1 MYKSAETYVRA
12 VEEISVYLVED
23 KKSYRDAIQELINGV
38 GDMYCPFTF
47 SSCEEYIAVMH
58 DIPTPQVILMD
69 IRIPGKMSGIEG
81 VRLIHEKTP
90 DIYIVM
96 LTLSDTD
103 DDIFASICAGACGY
117 LIKLVEPE
125 DIVSGVREAANGGL
139 AMSRHAAGR
148 VLNIFRKFLPT
159 KKDYDLSPRE
169 IDVLQLLVDGL
180 TKKEIADELCIAYTT
195 VDSHVQ
201 KIYRKLH
208 VHSATQAVRKAI
220 DERLV

>member
-1 MYKSAETYVRA
+1 MYLRKSPGAYA
-12 VEEISVYLVED
+12 VNEISVYIVED
-23 KKSYRDAIQELINGV
+23 QKSYRDAVKDLINSIDGMHCLYSF
-38 GDMYCPFTF
+38 D
-47 SSCEEYIAVMH
+47 SCEDYLKIMD
-58 DIPTPQVILMD
+58 DIPRPQVILMD

-81 VRLIHEKTP
+81 VRHIHDIAP

-103 DDIFASICAGACGY
+103 DDIFASMCAGACGY

-125 DIVSGVREAANGGL
+125 EIISGIREASKGGL
-139 AMSRHAAGR
+139 AMSRHAAKR
-148 VLNIFRKFLPT
+148 VLNIFRKFLPS
-159 KKDYDLSPRE
+159 KKDYDLSRRE

-180 TKKEIADELCIAYTT
+180 TKKEIGNKLCIAYTT

-201 KIYRKLH
+201 NIYRKLH
-208 VHSATQAVRKAI
+208 VHSATQAVRLAI